1 MSDDKHSVYFSR
13 AWGSRPTWTSS
24 CSISLSCWR
33 SVLVPFSFVSIFF
46 ITWWRFGCNDDPYW
60 MICLIIVV
68 SLCHFT
74 SCQRD
79 CRETKEE
86 VQRYVVFLNIGSMSP
101 CTWCMGMDSLSQP
114 IASSWCFLV
123 LIFADSSVDVN
134 DDDCVDCDDDLP
146 SKRQHAG
153 E

>member
-1 MSDDKHSVYFSR
+1 MINIL
-13 AWGSRPTWTSS
+13 
-24 CSISLSCWR
+24 SILAEPEVPDPHEQVHAALVSAAEGLYSYHFRLSAY
-33 SVLVPFSFVSIFF
+33 FF